1 MGKGVDIGT
10 AFLVSA
16 KQDDNRQIQIK
27 SIRDAF
33 LDLENEAQ
41 VKNMLKMSD
50 ADFIEED
57 DKLYI
62 IGDTALVIANIFKKE
77 ARRPL
82 SQGVIS
88 PGELEAEKILS
99 VLIDNVLGKAQTQGE
114 TCFFSVPA
122 PSIDKSMDI
131 IYHQAM
137 FSKLIGSKGYK
148 AISLNEAAAIA
159 YSNAAPEQFSA
170 LSVSF
175 GAGMCNVCLMYKT
188 VIGMSFSIAR
198 GGDWID
204 ESAARA
210 CGTTASR
217 IIAIKEK
224 GTDLMDTSRGEPKT
238 LREREA
244 IQVYY
249 KSLVMYAL
257 SAIQEEFIK
266 RRGSIDLPNAVPI
279 ILSGGTAK
287 AANFKEFFEEA
298 FKAVKDKFP
307 IPISEI
313 RMASDPLSAVAQGLL
328 VAAMNYDEGGAPQQP
343 APNPAEKPD
352 QQPPI
357 TPAGI

>member
-1 MGKGVDIGT
+1 MCACGIDIGT

-16 KQDDNRQIQIK
+16 RQDDNRQIQIK

-33 LDLENEAQ
+33 LDVDNEPET
-41 VKNMLKMSD
+41 KKMLGMSD
-50 ADFIEED
+50 ADYIEQD

-62 IGDTALVIANIFKKE
+62 IGDTALTIANIFKKE

-88 PGELEAEKILS
+88 PGEIEAEKILS
-99 VLIDNVLGKAQTQGE
+99 VLIDNVLGSTKAPDE

-122 PSIDKSMDI
+122 PSIDKPMDI

-148 AISLNEAAAIA
+148 PHALNEAAAIA
-159 YSNAAPEQFSA
+159 YSNAAKEKFSA
-170 LSVSF
+170 LTLSF
-175 GAGMCNVCLMYKT
+175 GAGMVNVCLMYKT
-188 VIGMSFSIAR
+188 VIGMSFSLAR
-198 GGDWID
+198 GGDFID
-204 ESAARA
+204 QSAARA

-217 IIAIKEK
+217 VVAIKEK
-224 GTDLMDTSRGEPKT
+224 GTDLMDIARGEPKT

-257 SAIQEEFIK
+257 STVQEEFIK
-266 RRGSIDLPNAVPI
+266 RRGSIELPESVPI

-307 IPISEI
+307 IPISEV

-328 VAAMNYDEGGAPQQP
+328 VAAMNFDEGA
-343 APNPAEKPD
+343 NS
-352 QQPPI
+352 
-357 TPAGI
+357 